1 MKTPHLCSFHSGVPK
16 RTVTYLISTLFAI
29 FGTGLLFIGV
39 VIWTVLVHK
48 AESIN
53 KASVRHKF

>member
-1 MKTPHLCSFHSGVPK
+1 M
-16 RTVTYLISTLFAI
+16 FAI

-39 VIWTVLVHK
+39 VIWTVIINK

-53 KASVRHKF
+53 HAKVCVSVL